1 MFRNFLSVM
10 ILCLLNIPLSH
21 CRSYISP
28 ISFSR
33 YDFQLLSRFL
43 EYFYPPVDFVF
54 YSYFL
59 FFHIFVS
66 ESLSANLQN
75 ILQPIG
81 TNKTPIKNNP
91 EPMMIFGQ
99 YSHKVTKTP
108 YIPMNPIKPKN
119 AIRAIPNSTP
129 IKNKNILIYLIS
141 FCILFTKIT
150 IKKLLFIVRTKFSP
164 HFQITKFR
172 VIVPNSIYLPN
183 CVW

>member
-33 YDFQLLSRFL
+33 YDFQLLSRFQE
-43 EYFYPPVDFVF
+43 EYFYPPVVLVF

-91 EPMMIFGQ
+91 VPMMTFGQ

-108 YIPMNPIKPKN
+108 YIPMIPIKPKN
-119 AIRAIPNSTP
+119 AINAIPNSVP
-129 IKNKNILIYLIS
+129 IKNKHILIYLIS

-150 IKKLLFIVRTKFSP
+150 IKKNYYLL
-164 HFQITKFR
+164 
-172 VIVPNSIYLPN
+172 
-183 CVW
+183 